1 MKHSRNLLTLLV
13 LLLVNIFTGHA
24 QDPVTLQ
31 FTGQDQNGQHVPL
44 NTVTVENVT
53 KHWQEVLHYP
63 DTTLILGTTGIEE
76 IGWSGDGVRL
86 FQNTPNPFD
95 GVTDFALHLPE
106 ASSVT
111 LEICDLNGKVTTTYQ
126 GFLDPGSH
134 LFRAWLASP
143 QTYLLQARTSDG
155 SVQIK
160 MVNTGNGG
168 QSRIEY
174 LGKDD
179 THWEEKSGG
188 DDKGSSDM
196 PFSFG
201 DWMMYVGDIHL
212 AGTDFISDPVLQM
225 QNSSELI
232 ALPFNL
238 PLPTVTTEAATN
250 ITPTEARLNGLIVEN
265 SGYPVFSRGFLITD
279 NAQLV
284 GATDYTDG
292 TGGGSF
298 HYEVSGLLMGTR
310 YYYRA
315 YARTALGTTFGDILY
330 FDTQSD
336 LPEVHTLMVTDTGN
350 HWANCGGNVTYDGGS
365 AVTARGVCW
374 DTLPNPTVNN
384 SHTTNGNGAGSFTS
398 HIVGLYANTTY
409 YVRAYATNG
418 VGTAYGEE
426 RSFTTLTSDTVIGPF
441 YCGIDS
447 VADYDGNRYP
457 TVEIGSQC
465 WMKENLRTTHYPDGL
480 IIPEYPSSYDN
491 YRRAPGYNIGNVPIY
506 GYLYNI
512 GAAMHGANTND
523 SNPDG
528 VQGICPEGWHIPSCT
543 ESEQLMNFVG
553 SQSQYTCN
561 GDIRK
566 ALASTTRW
574 NNGSTVSPPLSLCS
588 PKMDLPSNNATGFSA
603 LPAGFFSSDFWYN
616 DEAFFFCYESFSFSG
631 SGFGDGDQDAE
642 EKMFRSWGDIHF
654 GESYYAVYYG
664 VSVRCLLNDSGVDS
678 STAVLPVV
686 SLITLDDIDAT
697 SASCIGF
704 VTASGGSAV
713 TARGFCWSTSQNP
726 TVGDSHTT
734 DGIGTGRFNSE
745 ISGLL
750 PGTTYYLRPYATND
764 VGAAYGEERSFTT
777 YFADSCGGTTVTDYD
792 GNVYRTIPIG
802 QQCWMRENLRTTHF
816 ADGTA
821 IAFGSDNSSTTPYLY
836 APGNNLTVPEYGY
849 LYNWVAAMHGAAS
862 SETNPSGV
870 QGVCPTGWHVPSN
883 AEWLQL
889 IHYVRG
895 HNEYWCGGD
904 STNIGKSLASTKGW
918 CYSDSECAV
927 GNDPATNNATGF
939 SALPT
944 GYKSNGASGFYEQA
958 VFWTTTQYQSY
969 SYSTYYAGFGVNN
982 LEFWG
987 NLGDHG
993 EIFGLNLSSGASVR
1007 CLRD

>member
-1 MKHSRNLLTLLV
+1 MKHTVSLIAILAILLAT
-13 LLLVNIFTGHA
+13 IFTGHA

-31 FTGQDQNGQHVPL
+31 FTGQNQYGQYVPL
-44 NTVTVENVT
+44 SSVTVENVT
-53 KHWQEVLHYP
+53 RHWQEMLYYP
-63 DTTLILGTTGIEE
+63 DTTLFIGQTGIEE
-76 IGWSGDGVRL
+76 IEQLSDGVRL
-86 FQNTPNPFD
+86 FQNVPNPFD
-95 GVTDFALHLPE
+95 GVTDFVLYLPE
-106 ASSVT
+106 ASAVL
-111 LEICDLNGKVTTTYQ
+111 LEICDLNGIVTATYS
-126 GFLDPGSH
+126 GSLDPGSH

-155 SVQIK
+155 NVQIK

-168 QSRIEY
+168 QSRMEY

-179 THWEEKSGG
+179 THWAGKSGG
-188 DDKGSSDM
+188 DDKGSTDM

-201 DWMMYVGDIHL
+201 DWMLYVGDVHL
-212 AGTDFISDPVLQM
+212 AGTDFTSDPVLQM

-232 ALPFNL
+232 TLPFNL

-250 ITPTEARLNGLIVEN
+250 ITPTEAKLNGLVVET

-284 GATDYTDG
+284 GASDYTDG
-292 TGGGSF
+292 AGGGSF
-298 HYEVSGLLMGTR
+298 HYEVSGLQMGTR

-336 LPEVHTLMVTDTGN
+336 LPEVHTFMVTDTAIHG
-350 HWANCGGNVTYDGGS
+350 AVCGGNVTYDGGS
-365 AVTARGVCW
+365 AVTMRGVCW
-374 DTLPNPTVNN
+374 STTQSPTLNN
-384 SHTTNGNGAGSFTS
+384 IHTSDGSGVGSFTS
-398 HIVGLYANTTY
+398 HIFGLYANTTY
-409 YVRAYATNG
+409 YVRAYATNS

-457 TVEIGSQC
+457 TVEIGTQC
-465 WMKENLRTTHYPDGL
+465 WMKENLRSTHYPDGMT
-480 IIPEYPSSYDN
+480 IPEYPSSYDN
-491 YRRAPGYNIGNVPIY
+491 YRRAPGDNSGNVPIY
-506 GYLYNI
+506 GYLYNM
-512 GAAMHGANTND
+512 GAAMHGANAND

-561 GDIRK
+561 GNNISK

-574 NNGSTVSPPLSLCS
+574 KNGAGVTPPLSLCS

-603 LPAGFFSSDFWYN
+603 LPAGFFSWNFYGH
-616 DEAFFFCYESFSFSG
+616 DEARFFCYDSFSFFG
-631 SGFGDGDQDAE
+631 SGLGDGGQDTE
-642 EKMFRSWGDIHF
+642 EKTFRNWGDISF
-654 GESYYAVYYG
+654 NSGYDV

-686 SLITLDDIDAT
+686 SLITLDGIDAT
-697 SASCIGF
+697 SVSCIGF

-713 TARGFCWSTSQNP
+713 TTRGFCWSTSPSP
-726 TVGDSHTT
+726 TVGDSHTSE
-734 DGIGTGRFNSE
+734 GIGTGRFNSE
-745 ISGLL
+745 ISGLS

-764 VGAAYGEERSFTT
+764 VGTAYGEERSFTT

-802 QQCWMRENLRTTHF
+802 QQCWMRENLRTTHY

-821 IAFGSDNSSTTPYLY
+821 IAFGSGSSTTTPYLY
-836 APGNNLTVPEYGY
+836 APNGNNLTVPEYGY

-889 IHYVRG
+889 ISYVRG

-927 GNDPATNNATGF
+927 GNGPATNNTTGF
-939 SALPT
+939 SALPAGWT
-944 GYKSNGASGFYEQA
+944 GAASFYDKA
-958 VFWTTTQYQSY
+958 VFWTTTQYQSS
-969 SYSTYYAGFGVNN
+969 SYSTFYAGFEANDLG
-982 LEFWG
+982 FWG
-987 NLGDHG
+987 LIGVVG
-993 EIFGLNLSSGASVR
+993 SIFGLNLSSGASVR

>member
-1 MKHSRNLLTLLV
+1 MKHTRFVTIILTILSAT
-13 LLLVNIFTGHA
+13 IFTLQA
-24 QDPVTLQ
+24 QDQATLR
-31 FTGQDQNGQHVPL
+31 FTGQNQNGQHVTL
-44 NTVTVENVT
+44 STVTVENVS
-53 KHWQEVLHYP
+53 KHWQEMLYYP
-63 DTTLILGTTGIEE
+63 DTVLTIGPVGIHDLQSE
-76 IGWSGDGVRL
+76 GKGVRL
-86 FQNTPNPFD
+86 FQNVPNPFD
-95 GVTDFALHLPE
+95 GMTDFVLHLPE
-106 ASSVT
+106 ALAVT
-111 LEICDLNGKVTTTYQ
+111 LEICDLNGSVTATYTGSLDQ
-126 GFLDPGSH
+126 GDNC
-134 LFRAWLASP
+134 FRAWLSSP
-143 QTYLLQARTSDG
+143 QTYLLNARADDG
-155 SVQIK
+155 TVRIK
-160 MVNTGNGG
+160 MVNAGSAG
-168 QSRIEY
+168 QNRIEY
-174 LGKDD
+174 LGKSSPSHMAKSDD
-179 THWEEKSGG
+179 NA
-188 DDKGSSDM
+188 KGSTNL
-196 PFSFG
+196 PFTFG
-201 DWMMYVGDIHL
+201 DWMLYQGSAHI
-212 AGTDFISDPVLQM
+212 AGTDFSSDPVLQM
-225 QNSSELI
+225 QNGSELI
-232 ALPFNL
+232 TLPFNL

-250 ITPTEARLNGLIVEN
+250 ITPTEAKLNGLVVET

-284 GATDYTDG
+284 GASDYTDG
-292 TGGGSF
+292 AGGGSF
-298 HYEVSGLLMGTR
+298 HYEVSGLQMGTR

-315 YARTALGTTFGDILY
+315 YARTDLGITYGDILY

-336 LPEVHTLMVTDTGN
+336 LPEVHTFMVTDTAIHG
-350 HWANCGGNVTYDGGS
+350 AVCGGNVTYDGGS
-365 AVTARGVCW
+365 AVTTRGVCW
-374 DTLPNPTVNN
+374 STTQSPTLSNI
-384 SHTTNGNGAGSFTS
+384 HTSDGSGVGSFTS
-398 HIVGLYANTTY
+398 HIFGLYANTTY
-409 YVRAYATNG
+409 YVRAYATNS

-457 TVEIGSQC
+457 TVEIGTQC
-465 WMKENLRTTHYPDGL
+465 WMKENLRTTHYPDGMT
-480 IIPEYPSSYDN
+480 IPEAPSSYDN
-491 YRRAPGYNIGNVPIY
+491 YRRAPGDNSGNVPIY
-506 GYLYNI
+506 GYLYNM
-512 GAAMHGANTND
+512 GAAMHGANAND

-561 GDIRK
+561 GNNISK

-574 NNGSTVSPPLSLCS
+574 ANGAGVTPPLSLCS

-603 LPAGFFSSDFWYN
+603 LPAGFFSLNFYYH
-616 DEAFFFCYESFSFSG
+616 DEARFFCYDSFSFFG
-631 SGFGDGDQDAE
+631 SGLDDGGQDTE
-642 EKMFRSWGDIHF
+642 EKTSRNWGDISF
-654 GESYYAVYYG
+654 NSGYDV

-686 SLITLDDIDAT
+686 SLTTLDDIGAS
-697 SASCIGF
+697 SASCTGF

-713 TARGFCWSTSQNP
+713 TARGFCWSTSPNP
-726 TVGDSHTT
+726 SVGGSHTSE
-734 DGIGTGRFNSE
+734 GIGTGRFNSE
-745 ISGLL
+745 ISGLS

-764 VGAAYGEERSFTT
+764 VGTAYGEERSFTT

-821 IAFGSDNSSTTPYLY
+821 IAFGSGSSTTTPYLY
-836 APGNNLTVPEYGY
+836 APNGNNLTVPEYGY

-883 AEWLQL
+883 AEWLQM
-889 IHYVRG
+889 ISYVRG

-939 SALPT
+939 SALPA
-944 GYKSNGASGFYEQA
+944 GYNVGNFYERA
-958 VFWTTTQYQSY
+958 VFWTTTQYQSS
-969 SYSTYYAGFGVNN
+969 SYSTFYAGFEANDLG
-982 LEFWG
+982 FWG
-987 NLGDHG
+987 LIGG
-993 EIFGLNLSSGASVR
+993 EGNGSIFGLNLSSGASVR